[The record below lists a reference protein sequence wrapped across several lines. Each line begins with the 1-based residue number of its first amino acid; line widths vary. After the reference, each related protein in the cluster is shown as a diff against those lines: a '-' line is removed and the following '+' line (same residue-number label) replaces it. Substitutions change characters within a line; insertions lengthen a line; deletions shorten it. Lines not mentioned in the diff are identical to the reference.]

1 MAGIRYKGQ
10 IFSGVA
16 SVGDADE
23 VSYDNT
29 QSGLAA
35 DNVQDA
41 LDEVNTRLQN
51 IAIKKAKVY
60 DSNNVS
66 VSTAST
72 DLTFS
77 FPADFH
83 SSLGIVLANSWPSQ
97 TWDPSACVSI
107 RRDWTVHGN
116 QAKVTL
122 SSTKTQTYQITLYLL
137 YI

>member
-1 MAGIRYKGQ
+1 MAGIRYKGK

-16 SVGDADE
+16 SVGRADD
-23 VSYDNT
+23 VAYDNT
-29 QSGLAA
+29 QSGLTAG
-35 DNVQDA
+35 NVQDA

-60 DSNNVS
+60 EADIS
-66 VSTAST
+66 VSTSST
-72 DLTFS
+72 TVTFS

-83 SSLGIVLANSWPSQ
+83 SSLGIVLANSWPRE

-107 RRDWTVHGN
+107 RRDWTLFDG

-122 SSTKTQTYQITLYLL
+122 SSTKTQSYGITLYLL